1 MKSLLA
7 TSQDPTLALMRLF
20 LAIIFFAHGSQKAL
34 GWFHGYGFQGTMHF
48 FTAML
53 HIPPFF
59 AVLAILAEFV
69 GSILLFFGLFAR
81 IAALAIL
88 VNMFV
93 AIFKVHLPHGF
104 FMNWSGAQTGEGYE
118 FHLLAIAL
126 AFLILIKG
134 AGGFSIDGAISK
146 S

>member
-48 FTAML
+48 FTAVL

-59 AVLAILAEFV
+59 AVLAILAEFA

-81 IAALAIL
+81 IAALGIL

-104 FMNWSGAQTGEGYE
+104 FNPMGYE
-118 FHLLAIAL
+118 FPLALIAL

-134 AGGFSIDGAISK
+134 AGGFSIDGAIAK
-146 S
+146 E

>member
-81 IAALAIL
+81 IAAFGIL

-104 FMNWSGAQTGEGYE
+104 FNPMGYE
-118 FHLLAIAL
+118 FPLALIAL

-134 AGGFSIDGAISK
+134 AGGFSIDGAIAK
-146 S
+146 E